1 MCILSVHICELAVSS
16 ADVFPIHIQLHPLWY
31 FCFSNKEAVG
41 WTGLELIIDLD
52 ICEGMGELCLF
63 YALLAAF
70 LNFSDN
76 CWYLIVKEVQQVT
89 ESWIILAQR
98 SNHRM
103 NKSSS
108 GSSIYHSKTV
118 SNNRMLCLVV
128 YSLVKLSASNIIVSK
143 VYYI

>member
-1 MCILSVHICELAVSS
+1 VLMCFLFMYSSTLFGISASATRKLSGELDWNWS
-16 ADVFPIHIQLHPLWY
+16 
-31 FCFSNKEAVG
+31 
-41 WTGLELIIDLD
+41 LIIDLD

-128 YSLVKLSASNIIVSK
+128 YSLVKLSASNIIVCP
-143 VYYI
+143 